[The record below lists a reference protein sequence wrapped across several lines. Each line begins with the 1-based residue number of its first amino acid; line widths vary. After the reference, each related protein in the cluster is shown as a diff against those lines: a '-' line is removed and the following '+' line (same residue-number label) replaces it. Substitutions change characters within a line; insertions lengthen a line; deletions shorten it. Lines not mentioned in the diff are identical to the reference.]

1 MAGAPEDAIETAL
14 YTKLTGA
21 SGLTSLLAGTA
32 SVYAYLAPE
41 NDNPPYVVYSNQSNV
56 PAYTLSGTAFENAL
70 YLVKGVTA
78 GPGMGQAGSVAK
90 QIDLALNDQALTIT
104 GYTHMLCRRES
115 TVRYTEV
122 DPGGQRWNHAGFLF
136 RIQADPS

>member
-1 MAGAPEDAIETAL
+1 MAGAYEDAVEAAL

-32 SVYAYLAPE
+32 SVYSYLAPE
-41 NDNPPYVVYSNQSNV
+41 NDNPPYVVYGAQSNV
-56 PAYTLSGTAFENAL
+56 PAYTLAGTAYENSL
-70 YLVKGVTA
+70 YLVKAVA
-78 GPGMGQAGSVAK
+78 LGPNMSQAGSIAK
-90 QIDLALNDQALTIT
+90 QIDVALNDQSLSIT

-115 TVRYTEV
+115 SIRYTEV
-122 DPGGQRWNHAGFLF
+122 DPGGQRWNTAGFLF